1 MPGRQSHGR
10 SLLGNSKPSGGKGKQ
25 QKSKSKARAHA
36 LDAFAIAAK
45 QVEPERLTRRGRD
58 LELDPETTQSR
69 GSKHRRDEE
78 DEDDSHEDEDEGPRK
93 KRARQSAFDDEDED
107 EHYDRGDGEGGSD
120 SDGNQWHVG
129 VNVDDDDSELDSDEA
144 FGDSDDEKFEGYAFR
159 GSRSQKEKD
168 GSDGEGGD
176 DGASLG
182 SDAIDLAAAL
192 DQSSDDDEEGSA
204 GDTESGSEEEDS
216 GPEGDE
222 DGGDDDDDDEV
233 DPSKLGE
240 LQNLINGFAG
250 TEDAEADDGPSSKQT
265 ISLEDLGLS
274 GVKDPLI
281 KKSLKLMKK
290 EEKVEATKKGTSKKL
305 DVPLPRRRQDQLLRA
320 AAYEKTNETLDR
332 WNETVKHNRRA
343 DHLMFPLAHTLPD
356 AGLDNGQLQP
366 LTKKTAGTE
375 LEQTIMSIM
384 EESGLGPSAKSKDE
398 PKKHIDANGEEKTIS
413 RAELKE
419 LWAQRRKERELQS
432 REQARSKRIKKIKSK
447 TYRRVHRKE
456 RLGDEADALED
467 MRANGEIDS
476 EEEREA
482 AHRRRA
488 LERVGAKHKESKWAK
503 MGSKV
508 GRAVW
513 DDDYRAGLADMA
525 RRNEELRKRVEGK
538 TAGGDDDEDD
548 SEAASSS
555 GDEDRTAR
563 LLKELDGV
571 DGADDDD
578 DQPHAKLMKMA
589 FMQRAEA
596 QQKQA
601 NDELVAQLR
610 RTLELG
616 DEEEEEDDTEVQV
629 GRRTFG
635 MSQDKKASKPTRES
649 SGPSGGAIS
658 HGAKDKSLSKTP
670 TTDVLPAA
678 VDTSSAPG
686 IAGAWQSASSGR
698 KRGKKSAS
706 RAEVAEL
713 DLDAAMQTAS
723 KSASAAKSSK
733 AKSSS
738 KSVTTAQA
746 DDGDSSD
753 DGIHLP
759 LAVRDLELVNRAFG
773 GEDVVAEFEAEKEAI
788 ASEDDEKMIDA
799 TMPGWGSWAGEG
811 ISKRA
816 QKRNKGKVM
825 TKKEGVKKKDRK
837 DAKLD
842 KVIMN
847 EKRIRKV
854 RSELFSPM
862 FFSFDGVNSI
872 ADFLLLFSNRTR
884 NTSHPSCRIPLS
896 PDSSMSGLCAC
907 LLDPNGRP
915 RNLSSR
921 RRSRGSSSSRALLRL
936 WPSQLYRKF
945 QRPSRFSVS
954 VPAAWSALNRPN
966 SKITYQVQHR
976 TLPDLS
982 RIAHPQGTSL
992 IYWRESK
999 LTGHGWHRCRNMW
1012 RKLIIP
1018 PPGLFA

>member
-1 MPGRQSHGR
+1 M
-10 SLLGNSKPSGGKGKQ
+10 GNGKPSEKKGKQ
-25 QKSKSKARAHA
+25 QKSKSKSRAHA

-45 QVEPERLTRRGRD
+45 QIEPERLTRRGRD
-58 LELDPETTQSR
+58 LDLDPETQSR
-69 GSKHRRDEE
+69 GGKHRRDDE
-78 DEDDSHEDEDEGPRK
+78 DEDDGDEDEDDDEPRK
-93 KRARQSAFDDEDED
+93 KRARKSAFDEEDD
-107 EHYDRGDGEGGSD
+107 DDDNGNGGDGDGGSD

-129 VNVDDDDSELDSDEA
+129 VNADDDDSELDSDEA
-144 FGDSDDEKFEGYAFR
+144 FGESDEEKFEGYAFR
-159 GSRSQKEKD
+159 GSRSQKKQD
-168 GSDGEGGD
+168 GSDEEGGD

-182 SDAIDLAAAL
+182 SDAIDLADAL
-192 DQSSDDDEEGSA
+192 DQSSEDDDDEGSA
-204 GDTESGSEEEDS
+204 GDTESGSEEDEES
-216 GPEGDE
+216 GSEEDE
-222 DGGDDDDDDEV
+222 DDEDDDEL

-240 LQNLINGFAG
+240 LQNIIKGFAD
-250 TEDAEADDGPSSKQT
+250 TEEDADAEKGPSSKQT

-290 EEKVEATKKGTSKKL
+290 EEKAEAAKKGTSKKL
-305 DVPLPRRRQDQLLRA
+305 DVPLPRRQQDQLLRA
-320 AAYEKTNETLDR
+320 AAYEKTSETLDR

-419 LWAQRRKERELQS
+419 LWAQRRRERELQS

-503 MGSKV
+503 MGSKA

-513 DDDYRAGLADMA
+513 DEDYRAGLADMA

-538 TAGGDDDEDD
+538 TETGDSDEDD
-548 SEAASSS
+548 SGDSS
-555 GDEDRTAR
+555 GDEHGTAR
-563 LLKELDGV
+563 LLKELDAV
-571 DGADDDD
+571 DDADDDD
-578 DQPHAKLMKMA
+578 DDRPHAKLMKMA

-610 RTLELG
+610 RELESG
-616 DEEEEEDDTEVQV
+616 GEEEEADDTEVQV

-635 MSQDKKASKPTRES
+635 MGKDKETPKPTRES
-649 SGPSGGAIS
+649 SGTSGGAIS
-658 HGAKDKSLSKTP
+658 NGAKAKSSSKTS
-670 TTDVLPAA
+670 TTDAFPA
-678 VDTSSAPG
+678 VVEPSSAPG
-686 IAGAWQSASSGR
+686 PAGAWQSASSGR
-698 KRGKKSAS
+698 KKGKKSVT

-713 DLDAAMQTAS
+713 DLDAAAQTAS

-733 AKSSS
+733 AKELS
-738 KSVTTAQA
+738 KSGTGRPVSTAQA

-753 DGIHLP
+753 DEIHLP

-788 ASEDDEKMIDA
+788 ASDDDEKMIDA

-816 QKRNKGKVM
+816 LKRNKGKVM
-825 TKKEGVKKKDRK
+825 TKKEGIKKKDRK

-842 KVIMN
+842 RVIMS
-847 EKRIRKV
+847 EKRNRKV
-854 RSELFSPM
+854 RAELLEPIVSSF
-862 FFSFDGVNSI
+862 FFSNVANSI
-872 ADFLLLFSNRTR
+872 ADSVCVQNEKYLASQLP
-884 NTSHPSCRIPLS
+884 HPFE
-896 PDSSMSGLCAC
+896 
-907 LLDPNGRP
+907 
-915 RNLSSR
+915 SR
-921 RRSRGSSSSRALLRL
+921 QQYERSLRL
-936 WPSQLYRKF
+936 PVGPEWVTKESF
-945 QRPSRFSVS
+945 QQATKPRVI
-954 VPAAWSALNRPN
+954 V
-966 SKITYQVQHR
+966 KQGI
-976 TLPDLS
+976 
-982 RIAHPQGTSL
+982 IAPMAKPT
-992 IYWRESK
+992 I
-999 LTGHGWHRCRNMW
+999 
-1012 RKLIIP
+1012 
-1018 PPGLFA
+1018 